1 MRILINVNEQIS
13 ATMMEKHFQ
22 ASNLEAEVTAAP
34 NNMMLEILKACKI
47 DLLAYYAEEVDNADL
62 ISFFNLTGDVRKILF
77 VKKQNLGLVSAELEE
92 MLDECFT
99 IPLDSN
105 DVMIRLRRMFR
116 AAEQKKAEV
125 PLQPQQPIPVVQ
137 VQPPAQYIA
146 PPPATQEQ
154 PQPLQYQPPAQN
166 TQPVPT
172 YVNTPPVATPP
183 LMQNEPAVRPVE
195 KEQPITPIQ
204 TAYTYTPESFRQEP
218 AGQTDFIAQQPAMQP
233 LYTTELRGSYEPPD
247 AVPVQPQNSFV
258 HSEQS
263 EQSKKTGEKSL
274 AMRIVAGI
282 SKSLFYILVF
292 IVAVLAVFMVKSKI
306 SGGTPSVLGYQLYG
320 VLSGSMNGTQKTS
333 FDTGSLVFVKAIDV
347 QKIEV
352 GDIITFRGLS
362 IDAPLTTHRVVGIN
376 NEDSLSFVTR
386 GDANSVNDPKPISAE
401 KVVGTVRGHLPFIGY
416 LTGFAETRTGL
427 IFLVFVPGAII
438 ITYELFNIY
447 RTLKNDKKKRKDD

>member
-1 MRILINVNEQIS
+1 MKILINVNEQIS

-34 NNMMLEILKACKI
+34 DNMMLGILKAFQI
-47 DLLAYYAEEVDNADL
+47 DLLAYYAQEVDNAAL
-62 ISFFNLTGDVRKILF
+62 ISFFNSTGDVRKILF
-77 VKKQNLGLVSAELEE
+77 VKKQNLALVSTELEE

-99 IPLDSN
+99 LPLDSN
-105 DVMIRLRRMFR
+105 DFMIRLRRMFR
-116 AAEQKKAEV
+116 AVDQKKAEI
-125 PLQPQQPIPVVQ
+125 PQPPQESAPQ
-137 VQPPAQYIA
+137 VQEQPLA
-146 PPPATQEQ
+146 PPLAPPQPVEQNIEPSAAFVATQT
-154 PQPLQYQPPAQN
+154 PQPLQSEPTAVLSEQEPSIPPIA
-166 TQPVPT
+166 PV
-172 YVNTPPVATPP
+172 
-183 LMQNEPAVRPVE
+183 QAV
-195 KEQPITPIQ
+195 
-204 TAYTYTPESFRQEP
+204 YTYTPENFRPQATE
-218 AGQTDFIAQQPAMQP
+218 QTDLAPQQNFVQPATTGAAP
-233 LYTTELRGSYEPPD
+233 LPTDSSNDFSAGTKHRDKKS
-247 AVPVQPQNSFV
+247 AFV
-258 HSEQS
+258 RFASVL
-263 EQSKKTGEKSL
+263 SKT
-274 AMRIVAGI
+274 
-282 SKSLFYILVF
+282 LFYILVF
-292 IVAVLAVFMVKSKI
+292 VVALLAVFMVKSKI

-333 FDTGSLVFVKAIDV
+333 FDTGSLVFVKAKDV